1 LRKTRLLLV
10 DDSKL
15 QQIVTGRAL
24 SRAGYDVISAQD
36 GEEAIRLTR
45 EQHPD
50 LILLDMLLPKLSGPQ
65 VIRNLK
71 QDPSTAA
78 IPIIVLSGLSQ
89 ANEEKLKSEGATAYF
104 EKSRFESD
112 TKCEG
117 LIDAVELALRD
128 RSELKTVPAGRAGS

>member
-1 LRKTRLLLV
+1 LVV

-15 QQIVTGRAL
+15 QQIATARAL
-24 SRAGYDVISAQD
+24 IRAGYDVISAQD

-65 VIRNLK
+65 VIRTLK

-112 TKCEG
+112 TRCEG
-117 LIDAVELALRD
+117 LIDAVEVALRE
-128 RSELKTVPAGRAGS
+128 RSDLKTVPAGPAGC